1 MTSVREAVTASG
13 DSDTIH
19 VRAGWYVEGGFILDG
34 HRRLIGESTM
44 PDEDESEF
52 DDDDDDEE
60 ETDEPSEAK
69 GMGWGFERPFTF
81 DGATRELPVTTVG
94 RRGTLR
100 LRGHATVSRIALQNH
115 QFPGVSEWS
124 PHHAL
129 RASDHRMWWSE
140 VHGPLPAG

>member
-1 MTSVREAVTASG
+1 
-13 DSDTIH
+13 
-19 VRAGWYVEGGFILDG
+19 
-34 HRRLIGESTM
+34 M

-69 GMGWGFERPFTF
+69 GMDWGFERPFTF

-94 RRGTLR
+94 MRGTLR

-124 PHHAL
+124 PHHAF
-129 RASDHRMWWSE
+129 RAPDHRMWWSE